1 MVQPRLAEDVE
12 HTPARPRLW
21 VARPEHDARNARE
34 HDRTRAHRARLE
46 RHVQNG
52 IQDAPASSR
61 AGGLAQHDRL
71 GVRGGVLAQLAF
83 VMRGRD
89 DLPITHQ
96 YRANRH
102 IFVFQRTL
110 GLAQGQAHEVVV
122 AWEEALA
129 HRSRPRSLR
138 QCLPPRVRPGHIIIT
153 QTFMLSRTGR
163 PTYRPSA
170 RRTATLLA
178 SILAAAACGLCAP
191 TSEASAA
198 APYAPNEIL
207 VRYAPVTVHAVAA
220 RVEGT
225 VTPTPTEANTKL
237 LRLPAGESVTSAL
250 RRVRGEHGVQWAVP
264 DYTAHAAGTWVP
276 DDEGE
281 IHEPAGWEQLQ
292 WNFNGPFS
300 VNAPEAWANLIA
312 DGHAGGQGVTIA
324 VLDTGVAYSNR
335 GPFRRSPD
343 LNPYSFVK
351 GYDFIGKDPYAND
364 RNGHGTFVASTIAEA
379 TDNSEGLTGLAYGA
393 RIMPVRVLDG
403 AGEGEASTIAEGVMF
418 AVKHHAQVINL
429 SLEFSPGVTA
439 ADIPELMEALRYA
452 HRHNVLV
459 VAAAGN
465 EGDRSVD
472 YPARAPD
479 VVAVGATTEHGCL
492 ADYSN
497 YGPELTLV
505 APGGGADA
513 SLPGD
518 PNCRPQEAAGR
529 DVFQVTF
536 VGSSYTRFGIPS
548 GYEGTSMATPHVAA
562 TAALIIASGV
572 LGAHPTTAQ
581 ITARLIETATK
592 LGGGGDEP
600 LYGAG
605 LVNAAAAT
613 APGGP
618 GAPVG

>member
-1 MVQPRLAEDVE
+1 M
-12 HTPARPRLW
+12 
-21 VARPEHDARNARE
+21 
-34 HDRTRAHRARLE
+34 
-46 RHVQNG
+46 
-52 IQDAPASSR
+52 
-61 AGGLAQHDRL
+61 
-71 GVRGGVLAQLAF
+71 
-83 VMRGRD
+83 
-89 DLPITHQ
+89 LP
-96 YRANRH
+96 
-102 IFVFQRTL
+102 
-110 GLAQGQAHEVVV
+110 
-122 AWEEALA
+122 
-129 HRSRPRSLR
+129 
-138 QCLPPRVRPGHIIIT
+138 
-153 QTFMLSRTGR
+153 RTGR
-163 PTYRPSA
+163 PTTRPSA
-170 RRTATLLA
+170 RRTSTLLA
-178 SILAAAACGLCAP
+178 STLAIAVCGLCGAASEAGAAAA
-191 TSEASAA
+191 
-198 APYAPNEIL
+198 YVPNEIV
-207 VRYAPVTVHAVAA
+207 VRYAPVIVHAVAA
-220 RVEGT
+220 RAGGA
-225 VTPTPTEANTKL
+225 VTPISAEGHTEL
-237 LRLPAGESVTSAL
+237 LRLPAGESVTTAL
-250 RRVRGEHGVQWAVP
+250 RRARAEHGVQWAVA
-264 DYTAHAAGTWVP
+264 DYTAHIAGTWIP

-281 IHEPAGWEQLQ
+281 THELAGWQQLQ
-292 WNFNGPFS
+292 WNFDGPFS

-312 DGHAGGQGVTIA
+312 DGHPGGQGVTIA
-324 VLDTGVAYSNR
+324 VLDTGVAYADR

-343 LNPYSFVK
+343 LNPYTFVK
-351 GYDFIGKDPYAND
+351 GYDFIAKDPYAND

-379 TDNSEGLTGLAYGA
+379 TDNREGLTGLAYGA

-429 SLEFSPGVTA
+429 SLEFSPGVSA

-513 SLPGD
+513 SFPGD

-536 VGSSYTRFGIPS
+536 TGSSYTRFGIPS

-572 LGAHPTTAQ
+572 LGPHPSTAR
-581 ITARLIETATK
+581 ITARLIDTATR

-618 GAPVG
+618 GALVG